1 MLRCN
6 NCFNYNIY
14 RKFRKFAAENLSET
28 QMANPLFYAKIL
40 LFGEYGIIEDS
51 QGLTLPYSFYK
62 GTLKFSSL
70 KNEFEKKS
78 NESLRQYADFLQTL
92 TLPEIYQLNLLQLR
106 TDLDNGLFFDSNIPQ
121 GYGVGSS
128 GALVAAI
135 FEKYSVQE
143 RTPESVSKDELK
155 ELKVVF
161 GQMESYF
168 HGKSSG
174 IDPLI
179 CYMNLPILIENKN
192 SVDKVNV
199 PASQEGKGA
208 IFLIDSGVTGETGP
222 MVQIFFEKMKTE
234 GFRKTLQEEFIR
246 YNNACID
253 AFLKKE
259 MTPLFRNLKK
269 LSVWAYEHFKPMIP
283 EGLYNAWKK
292 GLDTNAYYLK
302 LCGSGGGGYILG
314 FTKDYEKAEQMLPGF
329 HKEVI
334 YRF

>member
-1 MLRCN
+1 M
-6 NCFNYNIY
+6 
-14 RKFRKFAAENLSET
+14 T
-28 QMANPLFYAKIL
+28 NPLFYAKIL

-62 GTLKFSSL
+62 GTLKFSGLESD
-70 KNEFEKKS
+70 FEKKS
-78 NESLRQYADFLQTL
+78 NDSLLKYFEYLKDLK
-92 TLPEIYQLNLLQLR
+92 LPETFQLNISKFKKDIKR
-106 TDLDNGLFFDSNIPQ
+106 GLFFDSNIPQ

-135 FEKYSVQE
+135 FEKYSLKSYE
-143 RTPESVSKDELK
+143 PEQVSKDELK
-155 ELKVVF
+155 NLRTIF
-161 GQMESYF
+161 GLMESYF

-179 CYMNLPILIENKN
+179 CYMNLPILIESKD
-192 SVDKVNV
+192 SVDKVTV
-199 PASQEGKGA
+199 PASHDGKGA
-208 IFLIDSGVTGETGP
+208 IFLIDSGMTGETGP

-234 GFRKTLQEEFIR
+234 GFRKTMKEEFIR

-259 MTPLFRNLKK
+259 MTPLFRNLKS

-283 EGLYNAWKK
+283 ESIYNAWKK

-314 FTKDYEKAEQMLPGF
+314 FTKDYSKAEKMLEGF

>member
-1 MLRCN
+1 M
-6 NCFNYNIY
+6 
-14 RKFRKFAAENLSET
+14 T
-28 QMANPLFYAKIL
+28 NPLFYAKIL

-62 GTLKFSSL
+62 GTFKFAELKSEFEIKSNASL
-70 KNEFEKKS
+70 KKYS
-78 NESLRQYADFLQTL
+78 DFLKNL
-92 TLPEIYQLNLLQLR
+92 EVAEKFKLNISAFQK
-106 TDLDNGLFFDSNIPQ
+106 DIAKGLFFDSNIPQ

-128 GALVAAI
+128 GALVAAV
-135 FEKYSVQE
+135 FEKYSLNKLL
-143 RTPESVSKDELK
+143 PEHISKDELK
-155 ELKVVF
+155 DLKKVF
-161 GQMESYF
+161 GKMESFF

-179 CYMNLPILIENKN
+179 CYMNLPILIENKEN
-192 SVDKVNV
+192 VGKVAI
-199 PASQEGKGA
+199 PQSEEGKGA
-208 IFLIDSGVTGETGP
+208 IFLIDSGITGETGP

-234 GFRKTLQEEFIR
+234 GFRKTLKEEFIR

-259 MTPLFRNLKK
+259 MNPLFRNLKN

-283 EGLYNAWKK
+283 ESIYNVWKK

-314 FTKDYEKAEQMLPGF
+314 FTKDYSKAEKMLEGF
-329 HKEVI
+329 NKEVI

>member
-1 MLRCN
+1 M
-6 NCFNYNIY
+6 
-14 RKFRKFAAENLSET
+14 T
-28 QMANPLFYAKIL
+28 NPLFYAKIL

-51 QGLTLPYSFYK
+51 QGLTVPYSFYK
-62 GTLKFSSL
+62 GTLKFSDLSSEFERKSNLSL
-70 KNEFEKKS
+70 KKYSDYLMNIELDEKFKL
-78 NESLRQYADFLQTL
+78 NIADFQKD
-92 TLPEIYQLNLLQLR
+92 IAG
-106 TDLDNGLFFDSNIPQ
+106 GLFFDSNIPQ

-135 FEKYSVQE
+135 FEKYSLIKY
-143 RTPESVSKDELK
+143 TPESISKSELK
-155 ELKVVF
+155 ELKKVF
-161 GQMESYF
+161 GILESYF

-179 CYMNLPILIENKN
+179 CYMNLPILIENKEN
-192 SVDKVNV
+192 VDRVSIPK
-199 PASQEGKGA
+199 SEEGKGA
-208 IFLIDSGVTGETGP
+208 IFLIDSGMTGETGP

-234 GFRKTLQEEFIR
+234 GFRKTMKEEFIR

-259 MTPLFRNLKK
+259 MNPFFRNLKN

-283 EGLYNAWKK
+283 ESIYKAWKK

-314 FTKDYEKAEQMLPGF
+314 FTKDYAKAEKMLEGYQ
-329 HKEVI
+329 KEVI

>member
-1 MLRCN
+1 M
-6 NCFNYNIY
+6 
-14 RKFRKFAAENLSET
+14 S
-28 QMANPLFYAKIL
+28 NPLFYAKIL

-62 GTLKFSSL
+62 GTLKFSAL
-70 KNEFEKKS
+70 DTEFEKKS
-78 NESLRQYADFLQTL
+78 NESLKQYAEYLKNTA
-92 TLPEIYQLNLLQLR
+92 LPENFKMDIDALLK
-106 TDLDNGLFFDSNIPQ
+106 DISEGLFFDSNIPQ

-135 FEKYSVQE
+135 FERYSYKKIM
-143 RTPESVSKDELK
+143 PESISKEELK
-155 ELKVVF
+155 QLKSVF
-161 GQMESYF
+161 GLLESYF

-179 CYMNLPILIENKN
+179 CYMNLPILIENREN
-192 SVDKVNV
+192 VDKVSI
-199 PASQEGKGA
+199 PEEEMGKGA
-208 IFLIDSGVTGETGP
+208 IFLIDSGAVGETGP

-234 GFRKTLQEEFIR
+234 GFRKTLKDEFIR

-253 AFLKKE
+253 TFLKKE
-259 MTPLFRNLKK
+259 MTPFFKNLKS
-269 LSVWAYEHFKPMIP
+269 LSKWAYIHFKPMIP
-283 EGLYNAWKK
+283 KSLYNAWKK

-314 FTKDYEKAEQMLPGF
+314 FTKDFEKADKMLEGF
-329 HKEVI
+329 QKEVI

>member
-1 MLRCN
+1 M
-6 NCFNYNIY
+6 
-14 RKFRKFAAENLSET
+14 T
-28 QMANPLFYAKIL
+28 NPLFYAKIL

-70 KNEFEKKS
+70 DSEFEKKS
-78 NESLRQYADFLQTL
+78 NGHLIKYSEYLQNL
-92 TLPEIYQLNLLQLR
+92 ELPEGFELNVSEFQK
-106 TDLDNGLFFDSNIPQ
+106 DISKGLFFDSNIPQ

-135 FEKYSVQE
+135 FEKYSI
-143 RTPESVSKDELK
+143 TKYIPDNISKDQLK
-155 ELKVVF
+155 NLKKVF
-161 GQMESYF
+161 GSMESYF

-179 CYMNLPILIENKN
+179 CYMNLPILIENKE
-192 SVDKVNV
+192 SVDKVSI
-199 PASQEGKGA
+199 PKSEAGKGA
-208 IFLIDSGVTGETGP
+208 IFLIDSGSIGETGP

-234 GFRKTLQEEFIR
+234 GFRKTLKEEFIR

-253 AFLKKE
+253 SFLKKD
-259 MTPLFRNLKK
+259 MNPFFRNLKK
-269 LSVWAYEHFKPMIP
+269 LSHWAYEHFRPMIP
-283 EGLYNAWKK
+283 ESIFNVWKK
-292 GLDTNAYYLK
+292 GLDSNAYYLK

-314 FTKDYEKAEQMLPGF
+314 FTKDYDKAEKMLDGF

>member
-1 MLRCN
+1 M
-6 NCFNYNIY
+6 
-14 RKFRKFAAENLSET
+14 T
-28 QMANPLFYAKIL
+28 NPLFYAKIL

-62 GTLKFSSL
+62 GTMKLSDLDS
-70 KNEFEKKS
+70 EFEKKS
-78 NESLRQYADFLQTL
+78 NVSLQKYSEYLKNL
-92 TLPEIYQLNLLQLR
+92 ELPENFRLNISAFQK
-106 TDLDNGLFFDSNIPQ
+106 DIKKGLFFDSNIPQ

-135 FEKYSVQE
+135 FERYSVNKLV
-143 RTPESVSKDELK
+143 PENISKDDLK
-155 ELKVVF
+155 NLKKVF
-161 GQMESYF
+161 GEMESYF

-179 CYMNLPILIENKN
+179 CYMNLPILIENKEN
-192 SVDKVNV
+192 VDKVSI
-199 PASQEGKGA
+199 PASHEGKGA
-208 IFLIDSGVTGETGP
+208 IFLIDSGMTGETGP

-234 GFRKTLQEEFIR
+234 GFRKTLKEEFIR

-259 MTPLFRNLKK
+259 MNPLFKNLKN

-283 EGLYNAWKK
+283 QNIYNAWKK

-314 FTKDYEKAEQMLPGF
+314 FTKDYKKAEKMLEGF
-329 HKEVI
+329 QKEVI

>member
-1 MLRCN
+1 MN
-6 NCFNYNIY
+6 
-14 RKFRKFAAENLSET
+14 
-28 QMANPLFYAKIL
+28 NPLFYAKIL

-62 GTLKFSSL
+62 GALKFSDLESD
-70 KNEFEKKS
+70 FEKES
-78 NESLRQYADFLQTL
+78 NISLQTYSNYL
-92 TLPEIYQLNLLQLR
+92 KDLQLPDSYKISISKLQQDIR
-106 TDLDNGLFFDSNIPQ
+106 KGLFFDSNIPQ
-121 GYGVGSS
+121 GYGIGSS

-135 FEKYSVQE
+135 FERYSVK
-143 RTPESVSKDELK
+143 TYLPEHISKTELK
-155 ELKVVF
+155 ELKKIF
-161 GQMESYF
+161 GEMESFF

-179 CYMNLPILIENKN
+179 CYMNLPILIQNKEN
-192 SVDKVNV
+192 VDKVSI
-199 PASQEGKGA
+199 PESAEGKGA
-208 IFLIDSGVTGETGP
+208 IFLIDSGMTGETGP

-234 GFRKTLQEEFIR
+234 GFRKTMKEEFIR

-253 AFLKKE
+253 AFLNKE
-259 MTPLFRNLKK
+259 MTPLFRNLKS

-283 EGLYNAWKK
+283 ESIYKAWKK

-314 FTKDYEKAEQMLPGF
+314 FTKDYEKADKMLEGF
-329 HKEVI
+329 HKEII

>member
-1 MLRCN
+1 MN
-6 NCFNYNIY
+6 
-14 RKFRKFAAENLSET
+14 
-28 QMANPLFYAKIL
+28 NPLFYAKIL

-62 GTLKFSSL
+62 GSLKFSDLST
-70 KNEFEKKS
+70 EFEKKS
-78 NESLRQYADFLQTL
+78 NESLKKYSDYL
-92 TLPEIYQLNLLQLR
+92 LNLDVPNGFEINVEDFQK
-106 TDLDNGLFFDSNIPQ
+106 DIAKGLFFESTIPQ

-135 FEKYSVQE
+135 FEKYSVE
-143 RTPESVSKDELK
+143 KFPAELISKDQLK
-155 ELKVVF
+155 SLKVVF
-161 GQMESYF
+161 GILESYF

-179 CYMNLPILIENKN
+179 CYMNLPILIENKE
-192 SVDKVNV
+192 SVDKVSI
-199 PASQEGKGA
+199 PAEHIGKGA
-208 IFLIDSGVTGETGP
+208 IFLIDSGSVGETGP

-234 GFRKTLQEEFIR
+234 GFRKTMKEEFIR

-259 MTPLFRNLKK
+259 MTPFFKNLKS

-283 EGLYNAWKK
+283 ESIYKIWKK

-314 FTKDYEKAEQMLPGF
+314 FTKDYAKAEKMLKGF
-329 HKEVI
+329 DKEVI

>member
-1 MLRCN
+1 
-6 NCFNYNIY
+6 
-14 RKFRKFAAENLSET
+14 
-28 QMANPLFYAKIL
+28 MANPLFYAKIL

-62 GTLKFSSL
+62 GTLKFSELDS
-70 KNEFEKKS
+70 EFEKKS
-78 NESLRQYADFLQTL
+78 NHSLQDYSTYLKDLV
-92 TLPEIYQLNLLQLR
+92 LPEKFKLNISEFQK
-106 TDLDNGLFFDSNIPQ
+106 DIKNGLFFDSNIPQ

-135 FEKYSVQE
+135 FEKYSVTKFHPDQI
-143 RTPESVSKDELK
+143 SKDELK
-155 ELKVVF
+155 NLKKIF
-161 GQMESYF
+161 GEMESYF

-179 CYMNLPILIENKN
+179 CYMNLPILIENKEN
-192 SVDKVNV
+192 VDKVSI
-199 PASQEGKGA
+199 PESHAGKGA
-208 IFLIDSGVTGETGP
+208 IFLIDSGITGETGP

-234 GFRKTLQEEFIR
+234 GFRKTLKEEFIR

-259 MTPLFRNLKK
+259 MNPLFKNLKG

-283 EGLYNAWKK
+283 ESIRNIWKK

-314 FTKDYEKAEQMLPGF
+314 FTKDYARAEKMLEGF